1 MPVLSQLSKFA
12 QHSVNLQDPPQTNAL
27 FIRNNYLGLSPHPS
41 PTIKTRSLKMY
52 SVYSDGFN
60 NKEASVKHFNLTD
73 YNASLFILIDEKYVN
88 DSLPSNN
95 FFLV

>member
-41 PTIKTRSLKMY
+41 QTIKS
-52 SVYSDGFN
+52 SVSEDVF
-60 NKEASVKHFNLTD
+60 SVCRR
-73 YNASLFILIDEKYVN
+73 I
-88 DSLPSNN
+88 
-95 FFLV
+95 